1 MIRIRTIL
9 ASLLLFGLFSSANA
23 ALIDNGSYTSD
34 TQTGLDWLDLTETQN
49 KSYDYVSSQLGTGGL
64 YAGYA
69 YATSSQFYT
78 LVSNYTGVGA
88 ADVFEHD
95 FTEGADSIDPL
106 VQLLGNT
113 NTSNSTNSPSLM
125 NSAYGLIADQY
136 DANTHWAALIYDR
149 DEASIY
155 NDFSIAEYY
164 RGLANNQA
172 DVNIGSYLV
181 RQTASIPE
189 SPSIFLLALGL
200 LGLFGVAR
208 RKV

>member
-1 MIRIRTIL
+1 MIRIKTIL

-23 ALIDNGSYTSD
+23 SLIDNGSYTSD

-69 YATSSQFYT
+69 YATSTQFYT
-78 LVSNYTGVGA
+78 LVSNYTGVGV

-95 FTEGADSIDPL
+95 FTEGTDSIDPL
-106 VQLLGNT
+106 VQLIGNT
-113 NTSNSTNSPSLM
+113 NASNSTNNPSLM
-125 NSAYGLIADQY
+125 NQSYGLIADQY
-136 DANTHWAALIYDR
+136 DANTHWAALIFDR
-149 DEASIY
+149 DESFIF
-155 NDFSIAEYY
+155 NDFSIAEFSH
-164 RGLANNQA
+164 GLANNQT

-181 RQTASIPE
+181 RKTAAVPESASIY
-189 SPSIFLLALGL
+189 LLAMGL
-200 LGLFGVAR
+200 IGLFGVAR